1 MTTSEGLDATS
12 PVKEF
17 ILLYLMPEK
26 CFEYF
31 FTNLNFLHVPCLKIV
46 LSKTVGLWIVL
57 GTVLAQLPQLLRLT
71 RRGSADGVSL
81 GSALLHL
88 YSILGPLVYCLARD
102 FPLSAWSDKL
112 FIAVQA
118 ASVCFLL
125 LHYRGRTIQGMLL
138 VLVYGAVVV
147 LLGLLSRLA
156 PTSPAVRQESCP
168 VCPYCWYGRAPW
180 LSSSS
185 LCRRRAP
192 FWLFWPTYS
201 LRVSALCYWPRS
213 FDAVRESAP
222 GAKPRENTQPRW
234 KTKTVLLGVFR
245 CWVQPLMLCSLG
257 F

>member
-1 MTTSEGLDATS
+1 MTTSEGLDPTS

-71 RRGSADGVSL
+71 RRGSAEGVSL

-88 YSILGPLVYCLARD
+88 YSISGPLVYCLARD

-125 LHYRGRTIQGMLL
+125 LHYRGRTIQGCPGWHQLL
-138 VLVYGAVVV
+138 QR
-147 LLGLLSRLA
+147 SD
-156 PTSPAVRQESCP
+156 
-168 VCPYCWYGRAPW
+168 
-180 LSSSS
+180 
-185 LCRRRAP
+185 RRAVP
-192 FWLFWPTYS
+192 CVRIAGMGGLPGSY
-201 LRVSALCYWPRS
+201 LRLCAGEGHHSGSSGPHTLCVSQHCATGPGPSMRS
-213 FDAVRESAP
+213 
-222 GAKPRENTQPRW
+222 ENQH
-234 KTKTVLLGVFR
+234 
-245 CWVQPLMLCSLG
+245 QEQSQE
-257 F
+257 